1 MYDPGLVMTHY
12 RIRYGIFLLALN
24 LIIMQHASAEDKVQA
39 PYMEGSLGF
48 FTTQGEP
55 SDAQYDSSSVS
66 TTAFIYRLGL
76 PILNYYAV
84 GFVLGTGITKDDS
97 PIGEVG
103 INSILGADFKASY
116 PFGKGFEGFVRGG
129 LARMAIDLT
138 DTTIPDANNKRDV
151 YNGFGV
157 TVGIGGVYDMG
168 KYGRIF
174 LEYQRMPNV
183 DLEIDWTNVDDTN
196 PAAPVTTTG
205 TVNIDTQTS
214 GVALGYQFFIRN

>member
-1 MYDPGLVMTHY
+1 
-12 RIRYGIFLLALN
+12 
-24 LIIMQHASAEDKVQA
+24 MQHASAEDKGQA
-39 PYMEGSLGF
+39 PFMEGSLGF
-48 FTTQGEP
+48 FTTQSES
-55 SDAQYDSSSVS
+55 SDAQYNSSGIA
-66 TTAFIYRLGL
+66 TTAFIYRLGV

-84 GFVLGTGITKDDS
+84 EFVLGTGITGEDS
-97 PIGEVG
+97 PMGEMG
-103 INSILGADFKASY
+103 INSLLGADFKASY

-138 DTTIPDANNKRDV
+138 DITIPNTNSRRDI

-174 LEYQRMPNV
+174 LEYQRMPDV
-183 DLEIDWTNVDDTN
+183 DLDIDWTIVDDTN
-196 PAAPVTTTG
+196 PEAPVTTTG
-205 TVNIDTQTS
+205 TVNIGTQTS

>member
-1 MYDPGLVMTHY
+1 MTHY
-12 RIRYGIFLLALN
+12 RIRYGIFLLALS
-24 LIIMQHASAEDKVQA
+24 LIIMQHASAEDKGQA
-39 PYMEGSLGF
+39 PYMEGSLAF

-84 GFVLGTGITKDDS
+84 EFVLGTGITKDDS

-129 LARMAIDLT
+129 FARMAIDLT
-138 DTTIPDANNKRDV
+138 DITISDSNETRDI
-151 YNGFGV
+151 YNGLGV
-157 TVGIGGVYDMG
+157 TIGLGGVYDMG
-168 KYGRIF
+168 KYGKIF

-183 DLEIDWTNVDDTN
+183 DLEIDWTKVDN
-196 PAAPVTTTG
+196 TTG
-205 TVNIDTQTS
+205 TVNIGTQTS
-214 GVALGYQFFIRN
+214 GFALGYQFFIRN